1 MWWKNEG
8 HFGAGKRESRR
19 GGEKVCGCPKL
30 WNNRG
35 AGGRKGRRNAPMAN
49 QMDRLRRKEECGGV
63 RRDHKKDRMSG
74 VATGGR
80 GTSISI
86 AEQSER

>member
-1 MWWKNEG
+1 
-8 HFGAGKRESRR
+8 
-19 GGEKVCGCPKL
+19 
-30 WNNRG
+30 
-35 AGGRKGRRNAPMAN
+35 MAN